1 MYLFEEVELLGS
13 RWGFDCESEIVFSEW
28 VYNALLVHGVYVGI
42 DSFGEVYGRVGIDL
56 FINGFV

>member
-13 RWGFDCESEIVFSEW
+13 RWGFNGESEIVFSKW

-42 DSFGEVYGRVGIDL
+42 DSFSEVYSRVGIHL
-56 FINGFV
+56 FIDGFV